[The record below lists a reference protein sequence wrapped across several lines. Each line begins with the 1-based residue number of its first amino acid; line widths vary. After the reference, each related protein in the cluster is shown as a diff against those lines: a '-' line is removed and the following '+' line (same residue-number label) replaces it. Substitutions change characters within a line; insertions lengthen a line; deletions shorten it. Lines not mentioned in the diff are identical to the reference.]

1 MIDLVKNLA
10 TVNRRTK
17 ASVIRELLKLTN
29 KPEVISFAGGL
40 PAPQTFPSER
50 MAEMAQRIVKD
61 NARVALQYGPTEGL
75 PELKSQIVKLLRE
88 EEGINTSPANILVT
102 TASQQALDIV
112 GRTFIDPSDP
122 ILVELPSYIGGLQVF
137 NSYGA
142 KLIGIQADDDGMIID
157 ELEAR
162 LKKLRSDEEH
172 YKFVYIVP
180 DFQNPSGV
188 TLTQERRHQLIR
200 LSEQYNVLLVED
212 SPYRQIRFEGDA
224 PEMLYKMDTT
234 HNVISLFTFS
244 KTLAPGLRLGFI
256 LAHEA
261 IIQKMAILK
270 QSLDLCTSPLSQLM
284 AAEFL
289 KSGVFRE
296 HVGTVKQ
303 LYKSKKDAMLN
314 ALERYM
320 PADKGVSWTKPQGGL
335 FLWVR
340 LPGHMNADELFY
352 EAIKQNVA
360 YVIGSAF
367 HCDGG
372 GQNTMRLNFSYPSE
386 EQIDEGI
393 KRLAGVIKHNL
404 RVKSKVKAAK
414 AGLEIGS

>member
-1 MIDLVKNLA
+1 MIDLTKNLA

-29 KPEVISFAGGL
+29 KPEIISFAGGL
-40 PAPQTFPSER
+40 PAPQTFPSEK
-50 MAEMAQRIVKD
+50 MAEMAQRIIKE
-61 NARVALQYGPTEGL
+61 NSKVALQYGPTEGL

-88 EEGINTSPANILVT
+88 EEGINTTPANILVT

-142 KLIGIQADDDGMIID
+142 KIMGVRADDHGVLVD
-157 ELEAR
+157 ELESK
-162 LKKLRSDEEH
+162 LSKLRADEEH
-172 YKFVYIVP
+172 YKFVYVVP

-188 TLTQERRHQLIR
+188 TLTQERRRELVK
-200 LSEQYNVLLVED
+200 LSERYDVVVIED
-212 SPYRQIRFEGDA
+212 SPYRQVRFEGEA
-224 PEMLYKMDTT
+224 PDMLYKLDTT

-256 LAHEA
+256 LADER
-261 IIQKMAILK
+261 IIQKMGILK
-270 QSLDLCTSPLSQLM
+270 QSLDLCTSSLNQLL

-289 KSGVFRE
+289 KAGLIRE
-296 HVGTVKQ
+296 HVNSIKA
-303 LYKSKKDAMLN
+303 LYRVRKDAMLQ

-320 PADKGVSWTKPQGGL
+320 PEGVTWTRPEGGL

-340 LPGHMNADELFY
+340 LPAHMNADKLFY
-352 EAIKQNVA
+352 AAIKENVA

-372 GQNTMRLNFSYPSE
+372 GQNTMRLNFSYPTP

-393 KRLAGVIKHNL
+393 KRLAKVVKANL
-404 RVKSKVKAAK
+404 RVRPKLKT
-414 AGLEIGS
+414 AGPAVP

>member
-29 KPEVISFAGGL
+29 KPEIISFAGGL
-40 PAPQTFPSER
+40 PSPSTFPSEAL
-50 MAEMAQRIVKD
+50 AEMAARIIKE
-61 NARVALQYGPTEGL
+61 NAKASLQYGPTEGL
-75 PELKSQIVKLLRE
+75 PELKAQIVKLLRE
-88 EEGINTSPANILVT
+88 EEGINASPSNILVT

-142 KLIGIQADDDGMIID
+142 RLMGVKADDHGVLVDD
-157 ELEAR
+157 LETK
-162 LKKLRSDEEH
+162 LTKLRQEEEH

-188 TLTQERRHQLIR
+188 TLTGERRRELIK
-200 LSEQYNVLLVED
+200 LSERYNVLLIED
-212 SPYRQIRFEGDA
+212 SPYRQVRFEGEA
-224 PEMLYKMDTT
+224 PPMLYKLDNT

-256 LAHEA
+256 LADER

-270 QSLDLCTSPLSQLM
+270 QSLDLCTSSLNQLI

-289 KSGVFRE
+289 KSGLARE
-296 HVGTVKQ
+296 HINGVKS
-303 LYKSKKDAMLN
+303 LYRARKDAMIG

-320 PADKGVSWTKPQGGL
+320 PDGVSWTRPEGGL

-340 LPGHMNADELFY
+340 LPEHMNADELFY
-352 EAIKQNVA
+352 EAIKENVA

-372 GQNTMRLNFSYPSE
+372 GQNTMRLNFSYPTP
-386 EQIDEGI
+386 EQIDDGI
-393 KRLAGVIKHNL
+393 KRLAKV
-404 RVKSKVKAAK
+404 VKANMRPRHKGSRIK
-414 AGLEIGS
+414 A

>member
-17 ASVIRELLKLTN
+17 ASVIRELLKITN
-29 KPEVISFAGGL
+29 KPEIISFAGGL
-40 PAPQTFPSER
+40 PSPQTFPCEA
-50 MAEMAQRIVKD
+50 MAEMASRIIKT
-61 NARVALQYGPTEGL
+61 NSKTALQYGPTDGL
-75 PELKSQIVKLLRE
+75 PELKAQIVKLLRE
-88 EEGINTSPANILVT
+88 EEGINTSPNNILVT

-122 ILVELPSYIGGLQVF
+122 VLVELPSYIGGLQVF

-142 KLIGIQADDDGMIID
+142 KLMGIRADDHGMLVD
-157 ELEAR
+157 DLEAK
-162 LKKLRSDEEH
+162 LAKLRQEEEH

-188 TLTQERRHQLIR
+188 TLTQERRQELIK
-200 LSEQYNVLLVED
+200 LSERYNVLLIED
-212 SPYRQIRFEGDA
+212 SPYRQVRFEGEA
-224 PEMLYKMDTT
+224 PEMLYKLDTT

-256 LAHEA
+256 LADER
-261 IIQKMAILK
+261 IIQKMGILK
-270 QSLDLCTSPLSQLM
+270 QSLDLCTSSLNQML

-289 KSGVFRE
+289 KSGHSRE
-296 HVGTVKQ
+296 HINRVKA
-303 LYKSKKDAMLN
+303 LYKARKDAMLQ

-320 PADKGVSWTKPQGGL
+320 PEGVTWTRPEGGL

-340 LPGHMNADELFY
+340 LPAHMDADELFY
-352 EAIKQNVA
+352 EAIKENVA

-372 GQNTMRLNFSYPSE
+372 GQNTMRLNFSYPTE

-393 KRLAGVIKHNL
+393 KRLAKVIKANL
-404 RVKSKVKAAK
+404 RPRHKARAK
-414 AGLEIGS
+414 LAA

>member
-40 PAPQTFPSER
+40 PSPQTFPYEALAD
-50 MAEMAQRIVKD
+50 MAARIIKT
-61 NARVALQYGPTEGL
+61 NSKTALQYGPTDGL
-75 PELKSQIVKLLRE
+75 PELKAQIVKLLRE
-88 EEGINTSPANILVT
+88 EEGINVSPANILVT
-102 TASQQALDIV
+102 TASQQALDLV
-112 GRTFIDPSDP
+112 GRSFIDPSDP

-142 KLIGIQADDDGMIID
+142 KLMGVKADDHGMLIED
-157 ELEAR
+157 LEAK
-162 LKKLRSDEEH
+162 LAKLRQEEEH

-188 TLTQERRHQLIR
+188 TLTQERRLELIK
-200 LSEQYNVLLVED
+200 LSERYNVLLIED
-212 SPYRQIRFEGDA
+212 SPYREVRFEGEA
-224 PEMLYKMDTT
+224 PEMLYKLDTT

-256 LAHEA
+256 LADER

-270 QSLDLCTSPLSQLM
+270 QSLDLCTSSLNQLL

-289 KSGVFRE
+289 KSGVARE
-296 HVGTVKQ
+296 HIAYVKD
-303 LYKSKKDAMLN
+303 LYRARKNAMLQ

-320 PADKGVSWTKPQGGL
+320 PEGVTWTKPEGGL

-340 LPGHMNADELFY
+340 LPEHMNADELFS
-352 EAIKQNVA
+352 EAIKENVA

-372 GQNTMRLNFSYPSE
+372 GQNTMRLNFSYPTE

-393 KRLAGVIKHNL
+393 KRLAKVVKANL
-404 RVKSKVKAAK
+404 RPRHRGSRVKA
-414 AGLEIGS
+414 

>member
-17 ASVIRELLKLTN
+17 ASVIRELLKITN
-29 KPEVISFAGGL
+29 KPEIISFAGGL
-40 PAPQTFPSER
+40 PAPQTFPSAE
-50 MAEMAQRIVKD
+50 MAEMAHRIIKE
-61 NARVALQYGPTEGL
+61 NSKVALQYGPTEGL
-75 PELKSQIVKLLRE
+75 PELKAQIVKLLRE
-88 EEGINTSPANILVT
+88 EEGINTSSDNILVV

-142 KLIGIQADDDGMIID
+142 KLMGIKADDHGLMVGD
-157 ELEAR
+157 LEAK
-162 LKKLRSDEEH
+162 LAKLRQEEEH

-188 TLTQERRHQLIR
+188 TMTQERRQELIK
-200 LSEQYNVLLVED
+200 LSERYNILLIED
-212 SPYRQIRFEGDA
+212 SPYRQVRFEGEA
-224 PEMLYKMDTT
+224 PEMLYKMDNT

-256 LAHEA
+256 LADER

-270 QSLDLCTSPLSQLM
+270 QSLDLCTSSLNQLL

-289 KSGVFRE
+289 KSGVNRE
-296 HVGTVKQ
+296 HIKGVRA
-303 LYKSKKDAMLN
+303 LYKSRKDAMLQ

-320 PADKGVSWTKPQGGL
+320 PEGVTWTKPEGGL

-340 LPGHMNADELFY
+340 LPAHMNADELFY
-352 EAIKQNVA
+352 EAIKENVA
-360 YVIGSAF
+360 YVVGSAF

-372 GQNTMRLNFSYPSE
+372 GQNTMRLNFSYPSL

-393 KRLAGVIKHNL
+393 KRLAKVIKANM
-404 RVKSKVKAAK
+404 RSRRKTRAA
-414 AGLEIGS
+414 A

>member
-17 ASVIRELLKLTN
+17 ASVIRELLKITN

-40 PAPQTFPSER
+40 PAPQTFPSDR
-50 MAEMAQRIVKD
+50 MAEMAHRIIKE
-61 NARVALQYGPTEGL
+61 NSRTALQYGPTDGL
-75 PELKSQIVKLLRE
+75 PELKTQIVKMLRE
-88 EEGINTSPANILVT
+88 DEGINVSSSNILVT

-142 KLIGIQADDDGMIID
+142 KLMGVKSDDHGLLVED
-157 ELEAR
+157 LEAK
-162 LKKLRSDEEH
+162 LAKLRQEEEH
-172 YKFVYIVP
+172 YKFIYIVP

-188 TLTQERRHQLIR
+188 TLTQDRRLEIVK
-200 LSEQYNVLLVED
+200 LSERYDVILIED
-212 SPYRQIRFEGDA
+212 SPYRQIRFEGEA
-224 PEMLYKMDTT
+224 PEMLYKLDTT
-234 HNVISLFTFS
+234 HNVVALFTFS

-256 LAHEA
+256 VADERV
-261 IIQKMAILK
+261 IQKMGILK
-270 QSLDLCTSPLSQLM
+270 QSLDLCTSSLNQLL

-289 KSGVFRE
+289 KAGIIRE
-296 HVGTVKQ
+296 HTASIKA
-303 LYKSKKDAMLN
+303 LYKARKDAMLR
-314 ALERYM
+314 ALESHM
-320 PADKGVSWTKPQGGL
+320 PDGVTWTKPEGGL

-340 LPGHMNADELFY
+340 LPAHMNADELFY
-352 EAIKQNVA
+352 EAIKENVA

-372 GQNTMRLNFSYPSE
+372 GQNTMRLNFSYPNE
-386 EQIDEGI
+386 EQIEEGI
-393 KRLAGVIKHNL
+393 KRLAKVIKANL
-404 RVKSKVKAAK
+404 KVKPKVRAVK
-414 AGLEIGS
+414 VTV

>member
-17 ASVIRELLKLTN
+17 ASVIRELLKITN
-29 KPEVISFAGGL
+29 KPEIISFAGGL
-40 PAPQTFPSER
+40 PSPATFPSEAL
-50 MAEMAQRIVKD
+50 AEMATRLIRENSQ
-61 NARVALQYGPTEGL
+61 AALQYGPTEGL
-75 PELKSQIVKLLRE
+75 PELKTQIVKMLRE
-88 EEGINTSPANILVT
+88 EEGINTTANNILVV
-102 TASQQALDIV
+102 TASQQALDLV

-122 ILVELPSYIGGLQVF
+122 VLVELPSYIGGLQVF

-142 KLIGIQADDDGMIID
+142 KLMGIKADDHGMLVD
-157 ELEAR
+157 DLEAK
-162 LKKLRSDEEH
+162 LSKLRQEEEH

-188 TLTQERRHQLIR
+188 TLTAERRRDLIK
-200 LSEQYNVLLVED
+200 LSERYNVLLIED
-212 SPYRQIRFEGDA
+212 SPYRQVRFEGEA
-224 PEMLYKMDTT
+224 PPMLYKLDST

-256 LAHEA
+256 LADER

-270 QSLDLCTSPLSQLM
+270 QSLDLCTSSLNQLL

-289 KSGVFRE
+289 KSGLMKE
-296 HVGTVKQ
+296 HIAGVKS
-303 LYKSKKDAMLN
+303 LYRSRKDAMLQ
-314 ALERYM
+314 ALERHM
-320 PADKGVSWTKPQGGL
+320 PEGVTWTRPEGGL

-340 LPGHMNADELFY
+340 LPEHMNADELFY
-352 EAIKQNVA
+352 DAIKENVA

-367 HCDGG
+367 HCDGL
-372 GQNTMRLNFSYPSE
+372 GQNTMRLNFSYPTP

-393 KRLAGVIKHNL
+393 KRLAKVVKANL
-404 RVKSKVKAAK
+404 RPRHAGRRVKA
-414 AGLEIGS
+414 

>member
-29 KPEVISFAGGL
+29 NPEIISFAGGL
-40 PAPQTFPSER
+40 PSAEAFPVEALS
-50 MAEMAQRIVKD
+50 EMAARIIKD
-61 NARVALQYGPTEGL
+61 HAKTALQYGPTEGL
-75 PELKSQIVKLLRE
+75 PELKAQIVKLLRE
-88 EEGINTSPANILVT
+88 EEGINAAPSNILVT

-122 ILVELPSYIGGLQVF
+122 IMVELPSYIGGLQVF

-142 KLIGIQADDDGMIID
+142 KLMGIKTDDHGMLITD
-157 ELEAR
+157 LEA
-162 LKKLRSDEEH
+162 KLATLRQEEEH

-180 DFQNPSGV
+180 DFQNPGGV
-188 TLTQERRHQLIR
+188 TLTQQRRHELIK
-200 LSEQYNVLLVED
+200 LSERYNVLLIED
-212 SPYRQIRFEGDA
+212 SPYRQVRFEGEA
-224 PEMLYKMDTT
+224 PDMLYKMDTT

-256 LAHEA
+256 LADER
-261 IIQKMAILK
+261 IIRRMAILK
-270 QSLDLCTSPLSQLM
+270 QPLDLCTSSLTQLL

-289 KSGVFRE
+289 QSKFAGE
-296 HVGTVKQ
+296 HITYVKK
-303 LYKSKKDAMLN
+303 LYRARKGAMLQ

-320 PADKGVSWTKPQGGL
+320 PEGVTWTKPEGGL

-340 LPGHMNADELFY
+340 LPGHMNADDLFS
-352 EAIKQNVA
+352 EAIKENVA

-367 HCDGG
+367 HCDGS
-372 GQNTMRLNFSYPSE
+372 GQNTMRLNFSYPTP

-393 KRLAGVIKHNL
+393 KRLAKVVKANL
-404 RVKSKVKAAK
+404 RPRHKSRA
-414 AGLEIGS
+414 

>member
-17 ASVIRELLKLTN
+17 ASVIRELLKITN
-29 KPEVISFAGGL
+29 KPEIISFAGGL
-40 PAPQTFPSER
+40 PSPQTFPSEAL
-50 MAEMAQRIVKD
+50 AEMAHRIIRENSKT
-61 NARVALQYGPTEGL
+61 ALQYGPTEGL
-75 PELKSQIVKLLRE
+75 PELKAQIIKMLRE
-88 EEGINTSPANILVT
+88 EEGVIAAPGNILVV

-122 ILVELPSYIGGLQVF
+122 ILVELPSYIGALQVF

-142 KLIGIQADDDGMIID
+142 KLMGIKADDHGMLID
-157 ELEAR
+157 DLEAK
-162 LKKLRSDEEH
+162 LAKLRQEEEH

-188 TLTQERRHQLIR
+188 TLTQERRQELIE
-200 LSEQYNVLLVED
+200 LSERYNIVLIED
-212 SPYRQIRFEGDA
+212 SPYRQVRFEGEQ
-224 PEMLYKMDTT
+224 PEMLYKMDNT

-256 LAHEA
+256 LADER
-261 IIQKMAILK
+261 IIQKMGILK
-270 QSLDLCTSPLSQLM
+270 QSLDLCTSSLNQLL

-289 KSGVFRE
+289 KSGLARD
-296 HVGTVKQ
+296 HINGVKN
-303 LYKSKKDAMLN
+303 LYKTRKDAMLQ

-320 PADKGVSWTKPQGGL
+320 PEGVTWTKPEGGL

-340 LPGHMNADELFY
+340 LPEHMNADELFY
-352 EAIKQNVA
+352 EAIKENVA

-367 HCDGG
+367 YSDGG
-372 GQNTMRLNFSYPSE
+372 GQNTMRLNFSYPTP
-386 EQIDEGI
+386 EQIDEGM
-393 KRLAGVIKHNL
+393 KRLAKVIKANIRPKH
-404 RVKSKVKAAK
+404 KSRAAK
-414 AGLEIGS
+414 VAA

>member
-29 KPEVISFAGGL
+29 KPEIISFAGGL
-40 PAPQTFPSER
+40 PSPSTFPCKA
-50 MAEMAQRIVKD
+50 MAEMASRIIQS
-61 NARVALQYGPTEGL
+61 NAKVALQYGPTEGL
-75 PELKSQIVKLLRE
+75 PELKAQIVKLLRE
-88 EEGINTSPANILVT
+88 EEGINASPNNILIT

-142 KLIGIQADDDGMIID
+142 KLMGVRADDHGVLVSD
-157 ELEAR
+157 LEAK
-162 LKKLRSDEEH
+162 LTKLRQEEEH
-172 YKFVYIVP
+172 YKFVYVVP

-188 TLTQERRHQLIR
+188 TLTGERRRELIK
-200 LSEQYNVLLVED
+200 LSERYNVLLIED
-212 SPYRQIRFEGDA
+212 SPYRQVRFEGEA
-224 PEMLYKMDTT
+224 PPMLYKLDTT

-256 LAHEA
+256 LADER
-261 IIQKMAILK
+261 IIQKMGILK
-270 QSLDLCTSPLSQLM
+270 QSLDLCTSSLNQLI

-289 KSGVFRE
+289 KSGVMRE
-296 HVGTVKQ
+296 HIAGVKS
-303 LYKSKKDAMLN
+303 LYRARKDAMLE
-314 ALERYM
+314 ALGRYM
-320 PADKGVSWTKPQGGL
+320 PEGVTWTRPEGGL

-340 LPGHMNADELFY
+340 LPEHMNADELFY
-352 EAIKQNVA
+352 EAIKENVA

-372 GQNTMRLNFSYPSE
+372 GQNTMRLNFSYPTP
-386 EQIDEGI
+386 EQIDDGI
-393 KRLAGVIKHNL
+393 KRLAKVIKANL
-404 RVKSKVKAAK
+404 RPRHKGSRIKA
-414 AGLEIGS
+414 